1 MKLDITSVLTGRSKT
16 YDFAYEIDPSCEQ
29 YPIPPEGI
37 TPTSQIKVEGRIS
50 DSGSCL
56 SLSVSASLS
65 YGALCDRC
73 ADEINGTVTVTLDR
87 IIAGSGVITAED
99 GGDYVIEEDGVID
112 IDLDLVEEIMLGFP
126 SQLLCRPEC
135 KGICAKCGCN
145 FNYESCDCA
154 EQREIDPRWQVLAKL
169 LESNDENKK

>member
-16 YDFAYEIDPSCEQ
+16 YDFAYEISLDGDE

-37 TPTSQIKVEGRIS
+37 TPTSPIKVEGRIS

-56 SLSVSASLS
+56 SLTVSATL
-65 YGALCDRC
+65 YYRALCDRC
-73 ADEINGTVTVTLDR
+73 ADEISDSLTVTRER
-87 IIAGSGVITAED
+87 IVAGADVITAED
-99 GGDYVIEEDGVID
+99 GGDYVIEADGAID

-126 SQLLCRPEC
+126 SRLLCRPDC

-154 EQREIDPRWQVLAKL
+154 EQREIDPRWAVLAKL
-169 LESNDENKK
+169 LDTNDENKK